1 MTQENNS
8 YKKPGD
14 GAKQS
19 QTGGRPYYKSKYKK
33 NTVVKASAPE
43 PNKNAE
49 GSGNKKANHSNRS
62 FVKKNYSPRKERPVR
77 NPAFE
82 TIGDIKKDI
91 QRIEKEIR
99 LEIEEIKSIK
109 V

>member
-1 MTQENNS
+1 MTQDNNS
-8 YKKPGD
+8 YKKPGE
-14 GAKQS
+14 GAKQG
-19 QTGGRPYYKSKYKK
+19 QTGGRPYYRGKYKK
-33 NTVVKASAPE
+33 NTSVKANTPEQKKSTDGSA
-43 PNKNAE
+43 NKGAVH
-49 GSGNKKANHSNRS
+49 GNRS
-62 FVKKNYSPRKERPVR
+62 FVKKNYSPRKEKPSR

-82 TIGDIKKDI
+82 TIGDIKRDI